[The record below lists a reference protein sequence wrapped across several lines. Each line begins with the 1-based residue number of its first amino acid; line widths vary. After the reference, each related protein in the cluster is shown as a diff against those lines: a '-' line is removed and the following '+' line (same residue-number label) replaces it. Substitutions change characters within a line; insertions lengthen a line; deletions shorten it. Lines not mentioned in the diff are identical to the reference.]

1 MNVKNGNLFTVE
13 AGGEE
18 GEEGEASSEPKKL
31 KPPSFCVHQVQ
42 MDGNY
47 SQGEAR
53 DSHTAVHRG

>member
-18 GEEGEASSEPKKL
+18 GGASSEPKKL